1 MSLKDDLRYGDYV
14 ELLQEEL
21 IQALG
26 CTEPIAIAY
35 ASAKAREV
43 LGKLPE
49 KILVKCSKSI
59 IKNAKSVLVPNTG
72 NLKGIKA
79 SSLAGVIGGDASK
92 KMRVLESVTEED
104 IKKINQLLDT
114 DICKIEMLDDV
125 NLHIIV
131 FISKGQENALVEIM
145 NTHTNIVRIEKDGH
159 AIYEDTSENIEMSS
173 PENLDFLTVKGIYE
187 FTEAVDLE
195 DVKFLLDKQ
204 IECNLNIA
212 EEGLRNTYGAEI
224 GRSLIELYGDNIY
237 AKLRAYASAGSDARM
252 NGCSLPVVINS
263 GSGNQGITVSLPVII
278 YAREKGVD
286 EEKMYRALVLS
297 NLLAI
302 YFKSGIGRLSAYC
315 GAVTAACG
323 SGAAIT
329 YLEGGTLKH
338 IEDTITN
345 TLANVSGIICD
356 GAKSSCAAKIASGID
371 AAILGHFLAM
381 KNISFS
387 DGDGIVKAKIDKTV
401 QSVWRLGKE
410 GMKETD
416 DEILKIML
424 EE

>member
-1 MSLKDDLRYGDYV
+1 MVSKDDLSY
-14 ELLQEEL
+14 EAHINILQQEL

-49 KILVKCSKSI
+49 KIVIKCSKSI
-59 IKNAKSVLVPNTG
+59 IKNAQSVLVPNTG

-92 KMRVLESVTEED
+92 KMKVLESVTEED
-104 IKKINQLLDT
+104 IEKIKELLDT
-114 DICKIEMLDDV
+114 DICKVEMLDEG

-131 FISKGQENALVEIM
+131 FISSGEENALVEIKDI
-145 NTHTNIVRIEKDGH
+145 HTNIIRIEKDGH
-159 AIYEDTSENIEMSS
+159 AIYKDAYEEVGKTSSEDNS
-173 PENLDFLTVKGIYE
+173 FLTVKGIYE
-187 FTEAVDLE
+187 FAETVDLE
-195 DVKFLLDKQ
+195 DVKYLLDRQ
-204 IECNLNIA
+204 IDCNLSIA

-224 GRSLIELYGDNIY
+224 GRTLIELYGDNIY

-263 GSGNQGITVSLPVII
+263 GSGNQGMTVSLPVVI
-278 YAREKGVD
+278 YAREKGID
-286 EEKMYRALVLS
+286 KDKMYRALVLS

-315 GAVTAACG
+315 GAVTAACS

-329 YLEGGTLKH
+329 YLEGGTLKQ
-338 IEDTITN
+338 IEKTIIN

-356 GAKSSCAAKIASGID
+356 GAKSSCAAKIASSID

-381 KNISFS
+381 KNVSFS
-387 DGDGIVKAKIDKTV
+387 NGDGIVKDTIDKTV

-416 DEILKIML
+416 DEILSIML